1 MTECEPVDLPDA
13 PGGTG
18 LCGGVRCAK
27 GDCWPR
33 YTRAWNPLLKATE
46 GPIALAVWA
55 ETFRRDAARWPDADV
70 ALFQNPPGDSNPLPP
85 ARTIAVVQ
93 AWNTPDADVHA
104 LFKRTH
110 GSALGWVLA
119 LDPIDQS
126 WEPRLVSTTR

>member
-1 MTECEPVDLPDA
+1 VDLPDA

-18 LCGGVRCAK
+18 LCGRVRCAK

-33 YTRAWNPLLKATE
+33 YTGAWNPLLKVTD
-46 GPIALAVWA
+46 GPIALALWA
-55 ETFRRDAARWPDADV
+55 ESFRRDASRWPDADI
-70 ALFQNPPGDSNPLPP
+70 ALFQNPPGDSKPLPP

-93 AWNTPDADVHA
+93 AWNRPEAAVQA
-104 LFKRTH
+104 LFKRTE

-126 WEPRLVSTTR
+126 WEPRLVPTTR